1 MREVFYAPCKN
12 HGLYFSNKNTH
23 IALVAHLFG
32 LLGAVM
38 VPAFI
43 GNYLVAMKQFKY
55 QEWIEAN
62 SRIQATMMRMVPP
75 TALAIAKDQKLENV
89 DLSSVNVI
97 LCAGA
102 TLQTEVVQRLQHLL
116 KGVSIIQGYG

>member
-1 MREVFYAPCKN
+1 MLRVRVKVSLVFD
-12 HGLYFSNKNTH
+12 NKHTD
-23 IALVAHLFG
+23 ISRVAHLFG

-38 VPAFI
+38 VPAFV

-55 QEWIEAN
+55 QEWIDAC

-75 TALAIAKDQKLENV
+75 TALAIAKDPKLENV
-89 DLSSVNVI
+89 NLSSVDVI

-102 TLQTEVVQRLQHLL
+102 TSQAEVVQRLQYLL